1 MKIARNY
8 NIFTII
14 TLSTEHSV
22 DLDHASVCTRIWD
35 MSDLSGDAEKLLPH
49 PAFVYCSQ
57 YHPRLD
63 TIAVTGGY
71 DQVIRVWDVSDDDDK
86 FTVSLFVFKLSYY
99 FNYYNQ
105 EI

>member
-1 MKIARNY
+1 M
-8 NIFTII
+8 
-14 TLSTEHSV
+14 
-22 DLDHASVCTRIWD
+22 SVCTRIWD